1 MKCVHQYILCT
12 QCIQLYCC
20 GKRGLGFCR
29 IIFLILILVYSGG
42 RPLGAPPPP
51 PRFSEFG
58 EKAFQH
64 FPYSKRCSSNNW
76 SKLNI
81 STITMLKNIIFYKK
95 GLVLIDKTCLKH
107 LILPLQNI
115 KTNIGHHPK
124 RAREHHLFCG
134 PGNISTCHSH
144 NAPDPLQQLA
154 SCTDT
159 QNVYTKYIAHKY
171 IVKISYVHFICF
183 DIYLTF
189 ICFSQHYILL

>member
-1 MKCVHQYILCT
+1 MCT
-12 QCIQLYCC
+12 PIHIVYTMYTTLLLWAKGAGVLSYYFPHINF
-20 GKRGLGFCR
+20 GIFRGSP
-29 IIFLILILVYSGG
+29 IGG
-42 RPLGAPPPP
+42 APPP

-159 QNVYTKYIAHKY
+159 
-171 IVKISYVHFICF
+171 
-183 DIYLTF
+183 
-189 ICFSQHYILL
+189 